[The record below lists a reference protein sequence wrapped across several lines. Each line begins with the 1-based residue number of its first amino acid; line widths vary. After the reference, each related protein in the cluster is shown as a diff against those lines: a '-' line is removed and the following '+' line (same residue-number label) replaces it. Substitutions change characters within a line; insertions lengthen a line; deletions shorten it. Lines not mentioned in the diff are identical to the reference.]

1 MRSNILGRRHRQP
14 LHARH
19 RLALERFESR
29 AVLAAVDALLP
40 ELLAPP
46 PEPVQLSEAMLIAD
60 VSLADGMIADVSS
73 SDRMVADMLVA
84 DMLVAE
90 MLGADMLVV
99 ESVAVESA
107 WRKTPDQEASSTPTP
122 PVFATTGS
130 VHLAHRTAF
139 LARITQQSALNES
152 ENSTTAAVTMAVPNP
167 AAMNAEG
174 ELAGLANASTS
185 GRASADRASTGGDS
199 AGAAPSGLMSYASFL
214 TASHG
219 GHGAGPTVVAVG
231 DSAGST
237 GHHGDASSAV
247 AVVSATDGHIE
258 HAAGSATAFAAAATV
273 AMGDGET
280 SAWEQRDAAKTG
292 SSQGGLAHHGGGV
305 STKGSGVELAKKW
318 CTTTPLANRLVTTLE
333 GKPTCDCKEAPSR
346 EGLAKYLPALASGQA
361 NFAGAT
367 ALGLAGWNALT
378 DSTCRSAD
386 ADARDAILG
395 WSADHLC
402 SSRPL
407 DQAIASLA
415 AALRSS
421 GKRGGADADATA
433 ASAIREHDQL
443 AADMSEETSW
453 ADRLRWLGTG
463 LLVAG
468 VYLVPQILRR
478 EETEADRE
486 AAERAARNR
495 WQVEVL

>member
-1 MRSNILGRRHRQP
+1 
-14 LHARH
+14 
-19 RLALERFESR
+19 
-29 AVLAAVDALLP
+29 
-40 ELLAPP
+40 
-46 PEPVQLSEAMLIAD
+46 
-60 VSLADGMIADVSS
+60 
-73 SDRMVADMLVA
+73 
-84 DMLVAE
+84 
-90 MLGADMLVV
+90 
-99 ESVAVESA
+99 
-107 WRKTPDQEASSTPTP
+107 
-122 PVFATTGS
+122 
-130 VHLAHRTAF
+130 
-139 LARITQQSALNES
+139 
-152 ENSTTAAVTMAVPNP
+152 
-167 AAMNAEG
+167 
-174 ELAGLANASTS
+174 
-185 GRASADRASTGGDS
+185 
-199 AGAAPSGLMSYASFL
+199 MSYASFL
-214 TASHG
+214 TASHS

-378 DSTCRSAD
+378 DSSCRSTD

-395 WSADHLC
+395 WSADQLC

-453 ADRLRWLGTG
+453 ADRLQWLGTG

-486 AAERAARNR
+486 AAERAARNH